1 MLKYQQIKA
10 KPRVLRALTSLD
22 RAEFEALAEVLAQQW
37 QQYRHAHPTPSQPR
51 QRQPGGGRKA
61 ALSTTEDK
69 LLFILF
75 YYKTYPLQE
84 VLGFLF
90 GMSQG
95 NACDWIQELSK
106 VLQLALAELD
116 YLPTRQP
123 AALAHVLAEC
133 DAEAVAIDGAERRRQ
148 RPRDYET
155 QKDYYS
161 GKKHT
166 HTVKNNVIATLDDHQ
181 VRYLSATYHGKT
193 QDKKI
198 CDQEAPTFPQDTVLY
213 QDKGFQGYA
222 PDGVIIRQPLK
233 KPRGKQLP
241 AEEQVRNGLISSV
254 RIGVEHVI
262 AGIKRCRIV
271 KDVFRNTTTGFDD
284 TVMEIA
290 CGLHNFRTASRS
302 QLA

>member
-1 MLKYQQIKA
+1 MLKYQQIKG

-22 RAEFEALAEVLAQQW
+22 SDEFETLAKVMAEQW
-37 QQYRHAHPTPSQPR
+37 QQYRYAHPTTGQVR
-51 QRQPGGGRKA
+51 QRRPGGGRKA
-61 ALSTTEDK
+61 ALSTAEDK

-95 NACDWIQELSK
+95 NACDWIHELSQ
-106 VLQLALAELD
+106 VLKLTLAELD
-116 YLPTRQP
+116 YLPIRQP
-123 AALAHVLAEC
+123 AALANALAEC
-133 DAEAVAIDGAERRRQ
+133 DAETVAIDGTERRRQ

-155 QKDYYS
+155 QKEYYS
-161 GKKHT
+161 GKKHA
-166 HTVKNNVIATLDDHQ
+166 HTLKNNVIATLDDRQ
-181 VRYLSATYHGKT
+181 VRYLSDTYPGKT

-222 PDGVIIRQPLK
+222 PDGVTIRQPLK
-233 KPRGKQLP
+233 KPRGKALP
-241 AEEQVRNGLISSV
+241 AEEQVRNSLISSV
-254 RIGVEHVI
+254 RVVVEHVI

-271 KDVFRNTTTGFDD
+271 KDVFRNTTDGFDD

-302 QLA
+302 LAT

>member
-1 MLKYQQIKA
+1 MLKYQQIKR

-22 RAEFEALAEVLAQQW
+22 PAEFEALAEVMERQW
-37 QQYRHAHPTPSQPR
+37 QQYRYAHPTTSQPR
-51 QRQPGGGRKA
+51 QRQAGGGRKA
-61 ALSTTEDK
+61 ALSTGEDK

-84 VLGFLF
+84 VLGFFF

-95 NACDWIQELSK
+95 NACDWIQELSQ
-106 VLQLALAELD
+106 VLKLALAELD

-123 AALAHVLAEC
+123 TALAKVLAEC
-133 DAEAVAIDGAERRRQ
+133 DTEAVAIDGTERRRQ
-148 RPRDYET
+148 RPGDYET

-166 HTVKNNVIATLDDHQ
+166 HTLKNNVIATLDDRQ
-181 VRYLSATYHGKT
+181 VRYLSATYPGKT

-198 CDQEAPTFPQDTVLY
+198 CDQEAATFPQDTVLY

-222 PDGVIIRQPLK
+222 PEGVTIRQPLK
-233 KPRGKQLP
+233 KPRGKELP
-241 AEEQVRNGLISSV
+241 AEEQVRNSLISSV
-254 RIGVEHVI
+254 RIVIEHVI

-271 KDVFRNTTTGFDD
+271 KDVFRNTADGFDD

-302 QLA
+302 QPT